1 MGIEITRDELKRL
14 NNALDYLVE
23 VVRDVT
29 VQANDSNTRIK
40 YLLECNRIHELAS
53 EEIEKI
59 RARNAETKRP

>member
-1 MGIEITRDELKRL
+1 MGIEITRDELQKL

-40 YLLECNRIHELAS
+40 YLHECNRIHELAS
-53 EEIEKI
+53 NDIKAMFE
-59 RARNAETKRP
+59 RS

>member
-1 MGIEITRDELKRL
+1 MAIEITRNELKRL

-40 YLLECNRIHELAS
+40 YLHECNRIHELAINDIKAMY
-53 EEIEKI
+53 E
-59 RARNAETKRP
+59 RNDKS